1 MCVFLI
7 HINDVT
13 GIKMPG
19 KIFLILVLFPYNGTY
34 KGFVRINRGSLLK
47 AEGVQKIWE
56 FKTPTPKKLRLYNR
70 VNPVMFGGLDQR

>member
-1 MCVFLI
+1 
-7 HINDVT
+7 
-13 GIKMPG
+13 MPG

-56 FKTPTPKKLRLYNR
+56 FIHRKKGRLYNR